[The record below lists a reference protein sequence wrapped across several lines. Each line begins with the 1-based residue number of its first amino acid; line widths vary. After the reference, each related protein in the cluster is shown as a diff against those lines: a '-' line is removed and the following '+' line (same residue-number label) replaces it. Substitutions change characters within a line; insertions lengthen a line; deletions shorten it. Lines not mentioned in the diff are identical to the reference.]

1 LVLKAATWFLDIP
14 VIKESKLKSRQD
26 TQMFRIIPEKIAL
39 SDTRQENQRY
49 LIELNKVVKA
59 YKTEAGDFLA
69 LKNVTLSIGSGEFVG
84 VIGKSGSGKSTLINM
99 ITGIDRPT
107 KGDVYVANTPIHNLN
122 EGRMAQW
129 RGHNLGIVFQFFQL
143 LPILT
148 VIENVMLPMDFCHLY
163 SSRQR
168 KEKALQ
174 ALDMVGVAEQA
185 NKLPSQLSGG
195 EQQRVA
201 IARALANDPPI
212 IMADEPTGNLD
223 SKTSAIVF
231 EVFEKLV
238 SSGKTIVM
246 VTHDGDLA
254 RKVKRTIIIADG
266 EIIEE
271 YLSRTFPALTQSQLI
286 WTTSSLKP
294 LRFPAGFS
302 IINQYEPADKF
313 YFVTKGEV
321 NVTVHSPRGKE
332 YQVARLHRGEYFGG
346 IGLIRGCPNM
356 TTVHAGG
363 TGEIEVASLDKEHF
377 NQLISQSPLTKE
389 AIQKTADERF
399 NSILN
404 IIEEQEHVDPSLA

>member
-1 LVLKAATWFLDIP
+1 
-14 VIKESKLKSRQD
+14 
-26 TQMFRIIPEKIAL
+26 
-39 SDTRQENQRY
+39 
-49 LIELNKVVKA
+49 LNNVVKA
-59 YKTEAGDFLA
+59 YKTQAGDFLA
-69 LKNVTLSIGSGEFVG
+69 LKNVNLSIGSGEFVG
-84 VIGKSGSGKSTLINM
+84 IIGKSGSGKSTLINM
-99 ITGIDRPT
+99 ITGIDRPSR
-107 KGDVYVANTPIHNLN
+107 GEVIVANTPVHTLN

-163 SSRQR
+163 TSRQR
-168 KEKALQ
+168 KQKALDLL
-174 ALDMVGVAEQA
+174 AMVGVAEQA

-238 SSGKTIVM
+238 ASGKTIVM

-271 YLSRTFPALTQSQLI
+271 YLTRTFPALTQSQLI
-286 WTTSSLKP
+286 QTTALLKSVK
-294 LRFPAGFS
+294 LPAGACIFKQ
-302 IINQYEPADKF
+302 NEAAANF
-313 YFVTKGEV
+313 YLVTKGEV
-321 NVTVHSPRGKE
+321 NVSVKDRRGKE
-332 YQVARLHRGEYFGG
+332 HPVACLHRGEFFGG
-346 IGLIRGCPNM
+346 ISLIRGCPNL
-356 TTVHAGG
+356 TTATTAA
-363 TGEIEVASLDKEHF
+363 TGDTEVAYLDRESF
-377 NQLISQSPLTKE
+377 NQFIASSPESKE
-389 AIQKTADERF
+389 SILKTSDERF
-399 NSILN
+399 NSLLD
-404 IIEEQEHVDPSLA
+404 IIEEKNHANPTLA